1 MNVGVV
7 VDRKQIRRTIQPAPY
22 QCPGRQDPM
31 MIIDDIDVLAA
42 NDVVA
47 EQICQGHEIALRAF
61 LICQQDN
68 TPPIARES
76 TLFVRLGQN

>member
-1 MNVGVV
+1 
-7 VDRKQIRRTIQPAPY
+7 
-22 QCPGRQDPM
+22 M

-61 LICQQDN
+61 LICQQGN

-76 TLFVRLGQN
+76 TLFIRLGQN

>member
-22 QCPGRQDPM
+22 QFPGRQDPM

-61 LICQQDN
+61 PICQQGN

-76 TLFVRLGQN
+76 ALFVRLGQN

>member
-7 VDRKQIRRTIQPAPY
+7 VDRNQIRRTIQPAPY
-22 QCPGRQDPM
+22 QCPSRQDPM

-47 EQICQGHEIALRAF
+47 EQIREGHEIARRAF
-61 LICQQDN
+61 LICQQGD

>member
-1 MNVGVV
+1 MFS
-7 VDRKQIRRTIQPAPY
+7 TPAPY

-61 LICQQDN
+61 LICQQGN